1 MDSPQKVLK
10 ELSDLTRNLD
20 VLAKEIRDMN
30 KGNATVTKAVVQS
43 VETKK
48 EDSKSASTSAEKTTA
63 DAQKAQEGMFSKLL
77 GSVKKSFEE
86 GNELFKSASLKA
98 LNSAGKTLLETGSLK
113 EAAKS
118 GIAEAKDSAKK
129 SAGDLAKQK
138 VEQLITPSTT
148 VNQAPDLKQKEKAA
162 KENLTTESMTSP
174 AAKEKKTGNELFK
187 SASLK
192 ALNSAGKTLLETGSL
207 KEAAKSGIAAAKDS
221 AKKSAGDLAKQ
232 KVEQLLTKSTTV
244 NQTPDLKQKEKTS
257 PTAGSP
263 AAASAEVKTPAALSP
278 KVGATASTD
287 EDSPKKSF
295 KDVAKEE
302 FGKTRLGSTVNYI
315 SGLTK
320 KKKDS
325 TVAESG
331 MKSETTTLKDQ
342 EKAKSEPA
350 KPQAEAKKE
359 AEVKKETSYAS
370 AQSSEPKKEESKSS
384 APTSAGSGSSDKGK
398 ETQISVK
405 DIQDIKGLL
414 AAINSTLSG
423 PLSIKNNKPFRPT
436 SNMLD

>member
-20 VLAKEIRDMN
+20 VLAKEIRDMS
-30 KGNATVTKAVVQS
+30 KGNATVAKAVVQS

-48 EDSKSASTSAEKTTA
+48 EDSKSAATSAEKTTA

-98 LNSAGKTLLETGSLK
+98 LSSAGKTLLETGSLK

-118 GIAEAKDSAKK
+118 GISEAKDSAKK

-138 VEQLITPSTT
+138 AEQLITTSTT
-148 VNQAPDLKQKEKAA
+148 VNQA
-162 KENLTTESMTSP
+162 
-174 AAKEKKTGNELFK
+174 
-187 SASLK
+187 
-192 ALNSAGKTLLETGSL
+192 
-207 KEAAKSGIAAAKDS
+207 
-221 AKKSAGDLAKQ
+221 
-232 KVEQLLTKSTTV
+232 
-244 NQTPDLKQKEKTS
+244 PDLKQKEKTS

-342 EKAKSEPA
+342 AKAKSEPA

-370 AQSSEPKKEESKSS
+370 VQSAEPKKGESKSS
-384 APTSAGSGSSDKGK
+384 APASAGSGSSDKGK
-398 ETQISVK
+398 ETQISSQ

-414 AAINSTLSG
+414 AAINTTLTG

-436 SNMLD
+436 SNMLG

>member
-20 VLAKEIRDMN
+20 VLAKEVRDMS
-30 KGNATVTKAVVQS
+30 KGNASIAKAVVRS

-48 EDSKSASTSAEKTTA
+48 EDSKTAATSAEKTTA

-86 GNELFKSASLKA
+86 GNELFKSASLKT
-98 LNSAGKTLLETGSLK
+98 LSSAGKTLLETGSLK
-113 EAAKS
+113 DAAKS

-129 SAGDLAKQK
+129 SVVDLAKQK
-138 VEQLITPSTT
+138 AEQLITASST
-148 VNQAPDLKQKEKAA
+148 VNQTPDLKQKEKAA

-174 AAKEKKTGNELFK
+174 AAKAEKTGEKATTAVGKKGILASLREKFFGKKESTGEKKTPDGTSPV
-187 SASLK
+187 SAP
-192 ALNSAGKTLLETGSL
+192 AAL
-207 KEAAKSGIAAAKDS
+207 KEKTTPEGTSPDS
-221 AKKSAGDLAKQ
+221 
-232 KVEQLLTKSTTV
+232 
-244 NQTPDLKQKEKTS
+244 TPPALKEKTS

-263 AAASAEVKTPAALSP
+263 AADSSAVKTPAALSP
-278 KVGATASTD
+278 KVGAAASTD
-287 EDSPKKSF
+287 EKSPKRNF
-295 KDVAKEE
+295 NEMAKDE
-302 FGKTRLGSTVNYI
+302 FVKTRLGSTVNYL

-320 KKKDS
+320 KKKDP

-331 MKSETTTLKDQ
+331 MKNETTTLKDQ
-342 EKAKSEPA
+342 SKAKSEPA
-350 KPQAEAKKE
+350 KPQAEVKKE
-359 AEVKKETSYAS
+359 VEVKKETSAT
-370 AQSSEPKKEESKSS
+370 AQYSGSKKGESKSS
-384 APTSAGSGSSDKGK
+384 APMTAGSGLSDKGK
-398 ETQISVK
+398 ESQISSQ